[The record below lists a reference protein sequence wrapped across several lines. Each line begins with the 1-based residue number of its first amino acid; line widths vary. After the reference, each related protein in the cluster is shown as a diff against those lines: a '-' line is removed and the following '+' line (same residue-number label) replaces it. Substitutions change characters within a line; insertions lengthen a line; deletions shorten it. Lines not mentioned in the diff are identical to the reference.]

1 MRYRASRYFAH
12 LALLGLSAAMAITLA
27 GCASTADSRAGS
39 LGETDAGVQVTVP
52 AQRLPGLR
60 YAWVPAPHDYTEQAD
75 PRVLDPALRQR
86 LRSAMDAALAARG
99 YQRVEQVGQADWVAA
114 YRVGVREGERLV
126 AGTEAA
132 GSGPTRMNAIQCTSA
147 GCSQLVVPGNDG
159 SLELDMRRVS
169 YVEGALQIEAID
181 PRSAQVLWSAVN
193 RGSVR
198 RSDGRQAR
206 LDAIAAQTLQAF
218 PAAPR

>member
-1 MRYRASRYFAH
+1 MPHRRSRH
-12 LALLGLSAAMAITLA
+12 PGRLALLGLCAVIATLA
-27 GCASTADSRAGS
+27 GCASTADTAGS
-39 LGETDAGVQVTVP
+39 LGNSDAGVQVTVP

-60 YAWVPAPHDYTEQAD
+60 YAWVPAPHEYTEQAD

-86 LRSAMDAALAARG
+86 LRGAMDAALAARG
-99 YQRVEQVGQADWVAA
+99 YQRVEQVGEADWVAA

-126 AGTEAA
+126 PSNESA
-132 GSGPTRMNAIQCTSA
+132 GSGPTRMNAVQCTSA
-147 GCSQLVVPGNDG
+147 GCSQLVVPGSDG
-159 SLELDMRRVS
+159 SLQLDMRRVS

-181 PRSAQVLWSAVN
+181 PHSAQVLWSAVN

-198 RSDGRQAR
+198 RSDSRQAR

-218 PAAPR
+218 PAAPH